1 MNQKLIAEKLNI
13 SQATVSMALKG
24 SPRISRVLS
33 ETIRKLAE
41 DSGYHPNLAGQLL
54 RQGRSN
60 VIGVILPS
68 LVNKFYAELFQELQ
82 KLLTPRGYL
91 LYFSQIQEK
100 GGLEQLADYL
110 KKLRV
115 AGVIAIGN
123 IAGELFPMCSRDT
136 ALVFY
141 GGDKPLDLA
150 ASQILPDRFQAGL
163 EMTRYLIARGRRR
176 IAFLGVSSQ
185 EEQRFRGYCR
195 ALNEAGIPFRPEL
208 AVPGRDSLNSGYE
221 MMRSVLAGSPDTD
234 GVFAHNDEIAI
245 GAMRAAGEAG
255 YSIPGRLSLAGFDNI
270 ETGRYLHPAL
280 TTVDQPRE
288 AIAELLA
295 EELLASMNDSAR
307 HRLVTVPCRLIIR
320 EST

>member
-24 SPRISRVLS
+24 SPRISRALS

-115 AGVIAIGN
+115 AGIIAIGN

-221 MMRSVLAGSPDTD
+221 MMWSVLAGSPDTD

-307 HRLVTVPCRLIIR
+307 HRLVTVPCRLVIR
-320 EST
+320 ESA

>member
-24 SPRISRVLS
+24 SPRISRALS

-68 LVNKFYAELFQELQ
+68 LVNKFYAELFQALQ

-100 GGLEQLADYL
+100 GELEQLADYL

-115 AGVIAIGN
+115 AGIIAIGN

-141 GGDKPLDLA
+141 GGDKPLSLA

-280 TTVDQPRE
+280 TTVDQLRE
-288 AIAELLA
+288 TIAELLA

>member
-1 MNQKLIAEKLNI
+1 MNQKEIAEKLNI

-33 ETIRKLAE
+33 ETIRKMAA
-41 DSGYHPNLAGQLL
+41 DSGYRPNLAGQLL
-54 RQGRSN
+54 RHGRSN

-68 LVNKFYAELFQELQ
+68 LVNRFYAELFQELQ

-91 LYFSQIQEK
+91 LYFSQIQRK
-100 GGLEQLADYL
+100 DGLEQLADHL

-115 AGVIAIGN
+115 AGIIALGTV
-123 IAGELFPMCSRDT
+123 ADELYPICCEDT

-141 GGDKPLDLA
+141 GGNTPLDLP

-163 EMTRYLIARGRRR
+163 EMTRYLIARGRKR
-176 IAFLGVSSQ
+176 IAFLGVSSP
-185 EEQRFRGYCR
+185 EEQRFRGYCS
-195 ALNEAGIPFRPEL
+195 ALEEAGIPFRPEL
-208 AVPGRDSLNSGYE
+208 AAAGCDSLDSGYE
-221 MMRSVLAGSPDTD
+221 MMREVLAGYPDTD

-245 GAMRAAGEAG
+245 GAMRAAEEAG
-255 YSIPGRLSLAGFDNI
+255 CSIPERLSVAGFDNI

-280 TTVDQPRE
+280 STVDQPSKT
-288 AIAELLA
+288 IAELLA
-295 EELLASMNDSAR
+295 EELLASMNDPAR

>member
-24 SPRISRVLS
+24 SPRISRALS

-68 LVNKFYAELFQELQ
+68 LVNRFYAELFQELQ

-91 LYFSQIQEK
+91 LYFSQIQER

-115 AGVIAIGN
+115 AGIIAIGS

-141 GGDKPLDLA
+141 GGDKPLNLA

>member
-91 LYFSQIQEK
+91 LYFSQIQER

-115 AGVIAIGN
+115 AGIIAIGS

-141 GGDKPLDLA
+141 GGDKPLNLA

>member
-68 LVNKFYAELFQELQ
+68 LVNKFYAELFQALQ

-100 GGLEQLADYL
+100 GELEQLADYL

-115 AGVIAIGN
+115 AGIIAIGN

-150 ASQILPDRFQAGL
+150 ASQILPDRFQSGL

>member
-24 SPRISRVLS
+24 SPRISRALS

-68 LVNKFYAELFQELQ
+68 LVNKFYAELFQALQ

-100 GGLEQLADYL
+100 GELEQLADYL

-115 AGVIAIGN
+115 AGIIAIGN

-141 GGDKPLDLA
+141 GGDKPLSLA

-163 EMTRYLIARGRRR
+163 EMTRYLIVRGRRR

-288 AIAELLA
+288 TIAELLA

>member
-24 SPRISRVLS
+24 SPRISRALS

-68 LVNKFYAELFQELQ
+68 LVNRFYAELFQELQ

-208 AVPGRDSLNSGYE
+208 AVSGRDSLNSGYE

>member
-24 SPRISRVLS
+24 SPRISRALS

-68 LVNKFYAELFQELQ
+68 LVNKFYAELFQALQ

-100 GGLEQLADYL
+100 GELEQLADYL

-115 AGVIAIGN
+115 AGIIAIGN

-141 GGDKPLDLA
+141 GGDKPLSLA

-185 EEQRFRGYCR
+185 EEERFRGYCR

>member
-68 LVNKFYAELFQELQ
+68 LVNRFYAELFQELQ

-91 LYFSQIQEK
+91 LYFSQIQER

-115 AGVIAIGN
+115 AGIIAIGS

-208 AVPGRDSLNSGYE
+208 AVSGRDSLNSGYE

>member
-1 MNQKLIAEKLNI
+1 M
-13 SQATVSMALKG
+13 
-24 SPRISRVLS
+24 
-33 ETIRKLAE
+33 
-41 DSGYHPNLAGQLL
+41 
-54 RQGRSN
+54 
-60 VIGVILPS
+60 
-68 LVNKFYAELFQELQ
+68 
-82 KLLTPRGYL
+82 
-91 LYFSQIQEK
+91 
-100 GGLEQLADYL
+100 
-110 KKLRV
+110 
-115 AGVIAIGN
+115 
-123 IAGELFPMCSRDT
+123 
-136 ALVFY
+136 FY
-141 GGDKPLDLA
+141 GGDKPLSLA

-288 AIAELLA
+288 TIAELLA

>member
-1 MNQKLIAEKLNI
+1 MNQKLIAEKLDI

-24 SPRISRVLS
+24 SPRISRALS

-115 AGVIAIGN
+115 AGVIAIGS

-141 GGDKPLDLA
+141 GGDKPLSLA

-208 AVPGRDSLNSGYE
+208 AVSGRDSLNSGYE

>member
-24 SPRISRVLS
+24 SPRISRALS

-115 AGVIAIGN
+115 AGIIAIGN

>member
-115 AGVIAIGN
+115 AGVIAIGS

>member
-24 SPRISRVLS
+24 SPRISRALS

-68 LVNKFYAELFQELQ
+68 LVNKFYAELFQALQ

-100 GGLEQLADYL
+100 GELEQLADYL

-115 AGVIAIGN
+115 AGIIAIGN

-176 IAFLGVSSQ
+176 IAFLGVSCQ
-185 EEQRFRGYCR
+185 EEQRFRGYRR

-208 AVPGRDSLNSGYE
+208 AVSGRDSLNSGYE

>member
-24 SPRISRVLS
+24 SPRISRALS

-141 GGDKPLDLA
+141 GGDKPLNLA

>member
-24 SPRISRVLS
+24 SPRISRALS

-68 LVNKFYAELFQELQ
+68 LVNKFYAELFQALQ

-100 GGLEQLADYL
+100 GELEQLADYL

-115 AGVIAIGN
+115 AGIIAIGN

-141 GGDKPLDLA
+141 GGDKPLSLA

>member
-68 LVNKFYAELFQELQ
+68 LVNKFYAELFQALQ

-100 GGLEQLADYL
+100 GELEQLADYL

-115 AGVIAIGN
+115 AGIIAIGN

-141 GGDKPLDLA
+141 GGDKPLNLA

-208 AVPGRDSLNSGYE
+208 AVSGRDSLNSGYE

>member
-24 SPRISRVLS
+24 SPRISRALS

-68 LVNKFYAELFQELQ
+68 LVNKFYAELFQALQ

-91 LYFSQIQEK
+91 LYSSQIQEK
-100 GGLEQLADYL
+100 GELEQLADYL

-115 AGVIAIGN
+115 AGIIAIGN

-141 GGDKPLDLA
+141 GGDKPLSLA

>member
-1 MNQKLIAEKLNI
+1 MNQKLIAEKLDI

-24 SPRISRVLS
+24 SPRISRALS

-115 AGVIAIGN
+115 AGVIAIGS

-141 GGDKPLDLA
+141 GGDKPLSLA

>member
-24 SPRISRVLS
+24 SPRISRALS

-68 LVNKFYAELFQELQ
+68 LVNKFYAELFQALQ

-100 GGLEQLADYL
+100 GELEQLADYL

-115 AGVIAIGN
+115 AGIIAIGN
-123 IAGELFPMCSRDT
+123 IAGELFPMCSQDT

-141 GGDKPLDLA
+141 GGDKPLSLA
-150 ASQILPDRFQAGL
+150 AS
-163 EMTRYLIARGRRR
+163 
-176 IAFLGVSSQ
+176 
-185 EEQRFRGYCR
+185 
-195 ALNEAGIPFRPEL
+195 
-208 AVPGRDSLNSGYE
+208 
-221 MMRSVLAGSPDTD
+221 
-234 GVFAHNDEIAI
+234 
-245 GAMRAAGEAG
+245 
-255 YSIPGRLSLAGFDNI
+255 
-270 ETGRYLHPAL
+270 
-280 TTVDQPRE
+280 
-288 AIAELLA
+288 
-295 EELLASMNDSAR
+295 
-307 HRLVTVPCRLIIR
+307 
-320 EST
+320 

>member
-24 SPRISRVLS
+24 SPRISRALS

-68 LVNKFYAELFQELQ
+68 LVNKFYAELFQALQ

-208 AVPGRDSLNSGYE
+208 AVSGRDSLNSGYE

>member
-24 SPRISRVLS
+24 SPRISRALS

-41 DSGYHPNLAGQLL
+41 DSGYHPKLAGQLL

-68 LVNKFYAELFQELQ
+68 LVNKFYAELFQALQ

-100 GGLEQLADYL
+100 GELEQLADYL

-115 AGVIAIGN
+115 AGIIAIGN

-141 GGDKPLDLA
+141 GGDKPLSLA

-295 EELLASMNDSAR
+295 EELLASMNDSAH

>member
-24 SPRISRVLS
+24 SPRISRALS

-68 LVNKFYAELFQELQ
+68 LVNKFYAELFQTLQ

-100 GGLEQLADYL
+100 GELEQLADYL

-115 AGVIAIGN
+115 AGIIAIGN
-123 IAGELFPMCSRDT
+123 IAGELFPMCSQDT

-141 GGDKPLDLA
+141 GGDKPA
-150 ASQILPDRFQAGL
+150 EPCRQPDSAGPFS
-163 EMTRYLIARGRRR
+163 G
-176 IAFLGVSSQ
+176 GV
-185 EEQRFRGYCR
+185 G
-195 ALNEAGIPFRPEL
+195 
-208 AVPGRDSLNSGYE
+208 
-221 MMRSVLAGSPDTD
+221 
-234 GVFAHNDEIAI
+234 NDPLRL
-245 GAMRAAGEAG
+245 RAAGDGLLFWAFPLRMNSVSG
-255 YSIPGRLSLAGFDNI
+255 G
-270 ETGRYLHPAL
+270 
-280 TTVDQPRE
+280 
-288 AIAELLA
+288 IAEL
-295 EELLASMNDSAR
+295 
-307 HRLVTVPCRLIIR
+307 
-320 EST
+320 

>member
-68 LVNKFYAELFQELQ
+68 LVNKFYAELFQALQ

-100 GGLEQLADYL
+100 GELEQLADYL

-115 AGVIAIGN
+115 AGIIAIGN

-208 AVPGRDSLNSGYE
+208 AVSGRDSLNSGYE

>member
-1 MNQKLIAEKLNI
+1 MNQKEIAEKLNI

-33 ETIRKLAE
+33 ETIRKMAA
-41 DSGYHPNLAGQLL
+41 DSGYRPNLAGQLL
-54 RQGRSN
+54 RHGRSN

-68 LVNKFYAELFQELQ
+68 LVNRFYAELFQELQ

-91 LYFSQIQEK
+91 LYFSQIQRK
-100 GGLEQLADYL
+100 DGLEQLADHL

-115 AGVIAIGN
+115 AGIIALGTV
-123 IAGELFPMCSRDT
+123 ADELYPICCEET

-141 GGDKPLDLA
+141 GGNTPLDLP
-150 ASQILPDRFQAGL
+150 ASQILPDRFQAAL
-163 EMTRYLIARGRRR
+163 E
-176 IAFLGVSSQ
+176 
-185 EEQRFRGYCR
+185 
-195 ALNEAGIPFRPEL
+195 EAGIPFRPEL
-208 AVPGRDSLNSGYE
+208 AAAGCDSLDSGYE
-221 MMRSVLAGSPDTD
+221 MMREVLAGYPDTD

-245 GAMRAAGEAG
+245 GAMRAAEEAG
-255 YSIPGRLSLAGFDNI
+255 CSIPERLSVAGFDNI

-280 TTVDQPRE
+280 STVDQPSKT
-288 AIAELLA
+288 IAELLA

>member
-24 SPRISRVLS
+24 SPRISRALS

-123 IAGELFPMCSRDT
+123 IAGELFPMCSQDT
-136 ALVFY
+136 TLVFY

-176 IAFLGVSSQ
+176 IAFLGVSCQ
-185 EEQRFRGYCR
+185 EEQRFRGYRR

-208 AVPGRDSLNSGYE
+208 AVSGRDSLNSGYE

>member
-1 MNQKLIAEKLNI
+1 MNQKLIAEKLDI

-24 SPRISRVLS
+24 SPRISRALS

-91 LYFSQIQEK
+91 LYFSQSQEK

-115 AGVIAIGN
+115 AGVIAIGS

-141 GGDKPLDLA
+141 GGDKPLSLA

-176 IAFLGVSSQ
+176 IAVLCVSSQ
-185 EEQRFRGYCR
+185 EEERFRGYCR

>member
-24 SPRISRVLS
+24 SPRISRALS

-141 GGDKPLDLA
+141 GGDKPLSLA

>member
-24 SPRISRVLS
+24 SPRISRALS

-100 GGLEQLADYL
+100 GELEQLADYL

-115 AGVIAIGN
+115 AGIIAIGN

-141 GGDKPLDLA
+141 GGDKPLSLA

-208 AVPGRDSLNSGYE
+208 AVPGRDSLNSGYD

-288 AIAELLA
+288 TIAELLA

-307 HRLVTVPCRLIIR
+307 HRLVTVPCRLVIR
-320 EST
+320 ESA

>member
-68 LVNKFYAELFQELQ
+68 LVNKFYAELFQALQ

-100 GGLEQLADYL
+100 GELEQLADYL

-115 AGVIAIGN
+115 AGIIAIGN

>member
-24 SPRISRVLS
+24 SPRISRALS

-115 AGVIAIGN
+115 AGIIAIGN

-307 HRLVTVPCRLIIR
+307 HRLVTVPCRLVIR
-320 EST
+320 ESA

>member
-24 SPRISRVLS
+24 SPRISRALS

-68 LVNKFYAELFQELQ
+68 LVNKFYAELFQALQ

-100 GGLEQLADYL
+100 GELEQLADYL

-115 AGVIAIGN
+115 AGIIAIGN

>member
-24 SPRISRVLS
+24 SPRISRALS

-68 LVNKFYAELFQELQ
+68 LVNKFYAELFQALQ

-115 AGVIAIGN
+115 AGIIAIGN

>member
-24 SPRISRVLS
+24 SPRISRALS

-115 AGVIAIGN
+115 AGIIAIGN

-141 GGDKPLDLA
+141 GGDKPLNLA

>member
-24 SPRISRVLS
+24 SPRISRALS

-68 LVNKFYAELFQELQ
+68 LVNKFYAELFQALQ

-100 GGLEQLADYL
+100 GELEQLADYL

-115 AGVIAIGN
+115 AGIIAIGN
-123 IAGELFPMCSRDT
+123 IAGELFPMCSQDT

-141 GGDKPLDLA
+141 GGDKPLSLA